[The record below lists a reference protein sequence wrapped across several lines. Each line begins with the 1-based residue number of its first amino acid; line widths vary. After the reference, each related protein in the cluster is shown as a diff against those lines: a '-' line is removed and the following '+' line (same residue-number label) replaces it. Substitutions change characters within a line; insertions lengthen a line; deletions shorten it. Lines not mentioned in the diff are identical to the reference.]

1 MSNKV
6 GIVLLIIGGILMIIS
21 SVIGSI
27 GVYEF
32 LRDYISNQ
40 IPPDLD
46 WIKNILNILVE
57 ILKWIANTG
66 GGAVIVGAI
75 LIMAEQFRLGKWL
88 VGIGLTFGSLALII
102 WIVSTII
109 KETGIII
116 DPQISGYLARLKG
129 FFTYNT
135 GLQFMGVTTAIV
147 GRKFI
152 KKPKEV
158 KDKQEEEVDLSEETK
173 ISESIEQITSAN
185 KFCPK
190 CGSKIPLNVNFCNEC
205 GTDFEN
211 R

>member
-1 MSNKV
+1 MRNKL

-27 GVYEF
+27 GVYEL

-46 WIKNILNILVE
+46 WVKNILNILVE
-57 ILKWIANTG
+57 ILRWIANTG

-75 LIMAEQFRLGKWL
+75 LIMAEQFRFGKWL

-109 KETGIII
+109 NETNIIT
-116 DPQISGYLARLKG
+116 DPQILGYLARLKG

-135 GLQFMGVTTAIV
+135 GLQFIGVTTALV

-152 KKPKEV
+152 KKPKEA
-158 KDKQEEEVDLSEETK
+158 KEEREEQAEISEEPEP
-173 ISESIEQITSAN
+173 SEVFSQKTSEN
-185 KFCPK
+185 KHCPN
-190 CGSKIPLNVNFCNEC
+190 CGSQLPLNANFCNEC
-205 GTDFEN
+205 GTNFEN

>member
-1 MSNKV
+1 MRNKI
-6 GIVLLIIGGILMIIS
+6 GIILLIIGGVLMIVS

-46 WIKNILNILVE
+46 WVKNILNILVE
-57 ILKWIANTG
+57 ILRWIANTG

-75 LIMAEQFRLGKWL
+75 LIMVEQFRLGKWL
-88 VGIGLTFGSLALII
+88 IGIGLTFGSLALII
-102 WIVSTII
+102 WVISAIVN
-109 KETGIII
+109 ETGIIT
-116 DPQISGYLARLKG
+116 DPQILGYLSRLKG

-135 GLQFMGVTTAIV
+135 GLQFIGVTTALI

-152 KKPKEV
+152 KKPQEV
-158 KDKQEEEVDLSEETK
+158 KEEKEEQAEISKEPEPSEIFSQKT
-173 ISESIEQITSAN
+173 SEI
-185 KFCPK
+185 KHCPN
-190 CGSKIPLNVNFCNEC
+190 CGSQLPLNSNYCNEC
-205 GTDFEN
+205 GSSFEN